1 MTFAKKPSF
10 SFLKPCWLRDD
21 QNIALFSLRSAGIMP
36 SRCVAAGC
44 SNCPSETVS
53 VFKFPKDVKLR
64 DIWTK
69 QVQRTR
75 AKWMPTSSSVLCS
88 EHFERHCFNEIPQL
102 KASLGFAVQ
111 HKRVLIPSAVPSIFV
126 RSAEK
131 PDKKMRKSKA
141 AEKLATKRVKL
152 WFVIHIIYLFTG
164 SFITSQIAQ
173 PAATTSTCDQ
183 SQAPADCEAVSSEV
197 QSTETSLQPC
207 TRRHVR
213 VQVSQTKLGTLK
225 HKGSQTDVL
234 SHVSHIGTQTEPLP
248 GHCVTCGHQNDAVA
262 AAGRDVGCDSPEPLD
277 ESDNDYLP
285 SSADE
290 TDDSCSSEQQTPE
303 TNNVLD
309 DTKYIVFWSSL
320 LRLFKL
326 VRCSWCGETGLKVDH
341 NTNGTMLLVH
351 FQCGVCSLATEWK
364 SQPYIG
370 KSLAGNII
378 LSAGI
383 PMSGAVPSKVL
394 KVLHHMR
401 VAGIS
406 SRTFSRHQNMM
417 LFPAIKHV
425 WLENRKWLV
434 ASLQAE
440 HRGLML
446 GGDGRCDSP
455 GHSAK
460 FGSYAIMELVAKVII
475 DVELVQC
482 NEVPSSCHMEKEGLK
497 S

>member
-1 MTFAKKPSF
+1 
-10 SFLKPCWLRDD
+10 
-21 QNIALFSLRSAGIMP
+21 
-36 SRCVAAGC
+36 
-44 SNCPSETVS
+44 
-53 VFKFPKDVKLR
+53 
-64 DIWTK
+64 
-69 QVQRTR
+69 
-75 AKWMPTSSSVLCS
+75 MPTSSSVLCS

-131 PDKKMRKSKA
+131 PDKTTRKSKA
-141 AEKLATKRVKL
+141 AEKLATKREVSSLLK
-152 WFVIHIIYLFTG
+152 V
-164 SFITSQIAQ
+164 AQ

-197 QSTETSLQPC
+197 QSPETSLQPC

-277 ESDNDYLP
+277 ESDNDYLA

-341 NTNGTMLLVH
+341 NTNGTMLLVLY
-351 FQCGVCSLATEWK
+351 QAR
-364 SQPYIG
+364 Y
-370 KSLAGNII
+370 
-378 LSAGI
+378 
-383 PMSGAVPSKVL
+383 
-394 KVLHHMR
+394 
-401 VAGIS
+401 
-406 SRTFSRHQNMM
+406 SRFST
-417 LFPAIKHV
+417 I
-425 WLENRKWLV
+425 
-434 ASLQAE
+434 
-440 HRGLML
+440 
-446 GGDGRCDSP
+446 
-455 GHSAK
+455 
-460 FGSYAIMELVAKVII
+460 
-475 DVELVQC
+475 
-482 NEVPSSCHMEKEGLK
+482 
-497 S
+497 

>member
-1 MTFAKKPSF
+1 MDGEVS
-10 SFLKPCWLRDD
+10 SLLK
-21 QNIALFSLRSAGIMP
+21 
-36 SRCVAAGC
+36 V
-44 SNCPSETVS
+44 
-53 VFKFPKDVKLR
+53 
-64 DIWTK
+64 
-69 QVQRTR
+69 
-75 AKWMPTSSSVLCS
+75 
-88 EHFERHCFNEIPQL
+88 
-102 KASLGFAVQ
+102 
-111 HKRVLIPSAVPSIFV
+111 
-126 RSAEK
+126 
-131 PDKKMRKSKA
+131 
-141 AEKLATKRVKL
+141 
-152 WFVIHIIYLFTG
+152 
-164 SFITSQIAQ
+164 AQ

-183 SQAPADCEAVSSEV
+183 SQAPADWEAVSSEV

-303 TNNVLD
+303 TNNVFN

-351 FQCGVCSLATEWK
+351 FQSGVCSLTTEWK

-383 PMSGAVPSKVL
+383 LMSGAVPSKVL

-440 HRGLML
+440 RRGLMF

-497 S
+497 SDGISEQRRPVHRHNGHGQACPG